1 MTETCR
7 PHQSTRY
14 RNHEADKKTKPLPE
28 LYEARENC
36 CGCTACFAVCP
47 VGAIEMEPDDE
58 GFLYPTVDAERG
70 ASGVIAVSLCAP
82 SRRIKGRRA
91 FSQKNRG

>member
-14 RNHEADKKTKPLPE
+14 RNREADKKTKPLPE

-47 VGAIEMEPDDE
+47 VGASEMEPDAE
-58 GFLYPTVDAERG
+58 GLLAPTVDAERCVRCYRWL
-70 ASGVIAVSLCAP
+70 SVCAFKADQ
-82 SRRIKGRRA
+82 REKGFLA
-91 FSQKNRG
+91 KE

>member
-1 MTETCR
+1 MF
-7 PHQSTRY
+7 HD
-14 RNHEADKKTKPLPE
+14 RNLPSASVDAKPLPE

-58 GFLYPTVDAERG
+58 GFLYPTVDAERCVRCYRCL
-70 ASGVIAVSLCAP
+70 SVCAFKADQ
-82 SRRIKGRRA
+82 REKGFLA
-91 FSQKNRG
+91 KE